1 MTKIVTQDAYNPFSD
16 SEFDTLLE
24 AKDEL
29 FDRLHEFSNGDKIA
43 FVDFDNRVTEF
54 VEVRIEYKMLTI

>member
-1 MTKIVTQDAYNPFSD
+1 MIKIVAQKTYNPFSD
-16 SEFDTLLE
+16 YEFDTLLE

-29 FDRLHEFSNGDKIA
+29 FDRLDEFSQGEKIA

-54 VEVRIEYKMLTI
+54 VEVQIEYKMVTI